1 VSVSVRGRVL
11 WRGEARR
18 VGDRVARVRAPAT
31 SRRAAVGIVCGGAA
45 ALAGCSLDLDG
56 DPDDPA
62 ANPSSTGSTGPT
74 AAPDDPDTAAVDA
87 AVATTEEL
95 LGLLAAGGPAL
106 DPGGLLAGMHAAHL
120 AVLTD
125 GQPSASPSPTTDTHG
140 ADVRRQVARLRRREL
155 AAEREFA
162 QLGVAASSGALA
174 RLLAS
179 MSAGVAAHLAA
190 TTAREP
196 R

>member
-1 VSVSVRGRVL
+1 MK
-11 WRGEARR
+11 
-18 VGDRVARVRAPAT
+18 APAT
-31 SRRAAVGIVCGGAA
+31 SRRAAVGVACGAVA
-45 ALAGCSLDLDG
+45 ALAGCSLDLEG
-56 DPDDPA
+56 DQDDPA

-74 AAPDDPDTAAVDA
+74 AASEDPDAAAVDE
-87 AVATTEEL
+87 AVATTQEL

-106 DPGGLLAGMHAAHL
+106 DPGGQLAAMHAAHL

-125 GQPSASPSPTTDTHG
+125 GRSSASPSPTTEPE
-140 ADVRRQVARLRRREL
+140 RRSNVARLRRREL
-155 AAEREFA
+155 AAQREFA
-162 QLGVAASSGALA
+162 RLGVAASSGSLA

-190 TTAREP
+190 TAPAREP

>member
-1 VSVSVRGRVL
+1 M
-11 WRGEARR
+11 
-18 VGDRVARVRAPAT
+18 RAPTT
-31 SRRAAVGIVCGGAA
+31 SRRAAVGVACGVAA
-45 ALAGCSLDLDG
+45 ALAGCSLDRDD

-62 ANPSSTGSTGPT
+62 SDPSSTGSSGPT
-74 AAPDDPDTAAVDA
+74 EAADDPDTAAVDE

-95 LGLLAAGGPAL
+95 LGLIDAGGPAL
-106 DPGGLLAGMHAAHL
+106 DPGGLLAAMHAAHL

-125 GQPSASPSPTTDTHG
+125 GQSSASPSPTTSPQSPSSGTTDG
-140 ADVRRQVARLRRREL
+140 ADVRRRVARLRRREL
-155 AAEREFA
+155 AAQRDFA
-162 QLGVAASSGALA
+162 RLGVAASSGALA

-190 TTAREP
+190 TAPAREP